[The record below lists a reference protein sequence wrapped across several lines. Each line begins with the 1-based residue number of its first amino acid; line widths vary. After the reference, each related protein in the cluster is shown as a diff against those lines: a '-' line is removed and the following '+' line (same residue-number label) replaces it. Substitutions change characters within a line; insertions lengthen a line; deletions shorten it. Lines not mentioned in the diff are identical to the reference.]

1 MQAGSPRQAGIE
13 REERCTGL
21 GSRLIGQGEKL
32 LFGLEIVVAE
42 RNIGDVA
49 EAGFTVACWAGFSE
63 PAGIPREEAITRA
76 DGGIETVLVTSRNA
90 MANRLP
96 VLLIIDLGARNI
108 SLCLPT

>member
-42 RNIGDVA
+42 RNIGRC
-49 EAGFTVACWAGFSE
+49 GRGWFYGRLL
-63 PAGIPREEAITRA
+63 GRILRA
-76 DGGIETVLVTSRNA
+76 SRNSQGRSHHSGRRR
-90 MANRLP
+90 NR
-96 VLLIIDLGARNI
+96 DGARYQQKRDGESSTGPAN
-108 SLCLPT
+108 